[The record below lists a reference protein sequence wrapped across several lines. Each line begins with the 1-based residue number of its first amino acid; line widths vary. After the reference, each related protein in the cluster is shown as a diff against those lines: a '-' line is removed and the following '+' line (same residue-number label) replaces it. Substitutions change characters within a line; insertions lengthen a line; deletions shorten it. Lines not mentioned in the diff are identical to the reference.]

1 MHPNTIITLL
11 TIFSLF
17 LVCPSTGWPA
27 KPKLIDLGRGH
38 YEILT
43 TKPKG
48 KKPHPLLVIV
58 PAKQDTMTGSL
69 FEDLA
74 HAAAAQGYRV
84 VRFNWGF
91 VTNSDEPSKDLST
104 EANDLKT
111 VTNYFAKQKDIDPG
125 HVSFIAKSFGS
136 KVVMKKA
143 FKMAKGLVLLT
154 PNCSKK
160 ESFTQTYGKLT
171 KEKIPTHI
179 VISKD
184 DPHCDVNQ
192 IHKAMGGFKKKY
204 VTLHTLFGDHNF
216 ATIKDEKRDLNRKV
230 AVDSV
235 INWLMQKK

>member
-1 MHPNTIITLL
+1 MHQFHLITLL
-11 TIFSLF
+11 ALCTLLF
-17 LVCPSTGWPA
+17 VDPSAAWPA
-27 KPKLIDLGRGH
+27 KPKLTDLGHGH

-74 HAAAAQGYRV
+74 HAAAAKGYFV

-91 VTNSDEPSKDLST
+91 VTNADEPSKDLST

-111 VTNYFAKQKDIDPG
+111 VTNYFAKQKDVDPE
-125 HVSFIAKSFGS
+125 HMYFIAKSFGS
-136 KVVMKKA
+136 KVMMKNAFKKA
-143 FKMAKGLVLLT
+143 VGLVLLT

-160 ESFTQTYGKLT
+160 ESFTQTYGQLT

-216 ATIKDEKRDLNRKV
+216 VTTENEKKDLNRKL
-230 AVDSV
+230 AIDSV